1 MRFLFSGWTSVNRII
16 FPSPQN
22 TPKPAILDTIVPGT
36 VVADIAIGTC
46 LLLIIE
52 KHTFIINTNT
62 NNTTAVAIN
71 ALLCNPVA

>member
-16 FPSPQN
+16 FPSAQN

-46 LLLIIE
+46 LPWTSI
-52 KHTFIINTNT
+52 KQ
-62 NNTTAVAIN
+62 
-71 ALLCNPVA
+71 